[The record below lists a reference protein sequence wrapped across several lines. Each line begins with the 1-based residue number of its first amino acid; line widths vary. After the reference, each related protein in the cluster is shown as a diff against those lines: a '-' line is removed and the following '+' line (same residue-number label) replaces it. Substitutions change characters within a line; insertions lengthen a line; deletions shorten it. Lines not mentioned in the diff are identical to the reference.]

1 MDVEHISSSE
11 KKCKFG
17 DMFASIHNRHGLK
30 LDNTFSNFPS
40 STMKY
45 EFHDKHRRSPHLV
58 VDKSVLLVMLFRLR
72 LSTQIPFSNNDD
84 VAQKTCLR
92 FLENSC

>member
-1 MDVEHISSSE
+1 
-11 KKCKFG
+11 
-17 DMFASIHNRHGLK
+17 MFPSIHNRHGLK

-40 STMKY
+40 STMRY
-45 EFHDKHRRSPHLV
+45 EFQDKHRRSPHLI

-84 VAQKTCLR
+84 VVQKNLFEIPR
-92 FLENSC
+92 KFLLTIVDASEPALL